1 MTVVMRFYQFLGKYK
16 RRLTVFL
23 LVATISVILETIRPY
38 WLKMILDSAGTGKQN
53 EAIRFLIFFGIS
65 TVGANWVSALSYYL
79 GDRVIIPLSKDI
91 RETIFQKVMEL
102 DFAYHVDK
110 NTGSLISA
118 FRRGDGAVF
127 SVFQSLFRELF
138 RVLIALVVT
147 LIFLFAVSAPMAW
160 ALLILF
166 FLNLGLIWWLID
178 SNLKYRRAFNKSD
191 DEIAGI
197 IADTMINYETV
208 KFFAAESRERRR
220 LADQFKDWLSKFWDF
235 SNSFRIMEVSVGT
248 TSGLGMILILYMAIT
263 QLGKTFS
270 LGDLVMVAGFITG
283 FYYQFFNL
291 FFQIRDVAKNVSD
304 MERYFGILDNEIK
317 VKDPKR
323 PAKIRE
329 SKGKIE
335 FKGVG
340 FVYPKTQ
347 EKILDDINLTIN
359 PGQKVA
365 FVGRSG
371 AGKTTLVKLLLRFYD
386 PSQGTIRVD
395 GVDIRKMKK
404 STLREKLSV
413 VPQEPIMFNN
423 TIKYNLA
430 YGKENATMEEI
441 ETAADRAN
449 ILEFIAK
456 LPLAWETQVGER
468 GIKLSGGQK
477 QRLAIARCLL
487 ADPKILIFDEA
498 TSNLDSESERKIQG
512 ALEEV
517 SKERTVIIIA
527 HRFSTIRGADKIV
540 VLSNGT
546 IVETGKHK
554 QLIEKKGLYYM
565 LWTLQAKGKL
575 DKETPMEKKEF
586 D

>member
-38 WLKMILDSAGTGKQN
+38 WLKMILDSAGGGKQG
-53 EAIRFLIFFGIS
+53 EAIRFLVFFGIS

-127 SVFQSLFRELF
+127 SIFQSLFRELF

-166 FLNLGLIWWLID
+166 FGNLLLIWRLID

-208 KFFAAESRERRR
+208 KFFAAEGRERRR

-304 MERYFGILDNEIK
+304 MERYFGILDNEIR

-323 PAKIRE
+323 PAKIRAA
-329 SKGKIE
+329 KGKIE

-347 EKILDDINLTIN
+347 EKILDDINLIIK

-386 PSQGTIRVD
+386 PSQGIIKVD

-449 ILEFIAK
+449 ILEFIVK

-487 ADPKILIFDEA
+487 ADPKILVFDEA

-546 IVETGKHK
+546 IVETGKHQ

-575 DKETPMEKKEF
+575 EKETPVEKKEF